1 MNVACLTDRIENLR
15 PKTIRANTVI
25 HLAASLR
32 YRPEQIYQTN
42 ILGTQCLLK
51 AMGKVER
58 IIFVSSRAVYGMFT
72 PPRMVDEMTICN
84 PMDAYGRSK
93 LIGEHLIQES
103 GIPYVVF
110 RSTGLYGYVPE
121 RTGYNFVHN
130 LINDVRYNGHI
141 KVIGGQQLMDALPVW
156 DLANLIKITCMGNL
170 NENLV
175 LNVAGEIQSLQNMVD
190 IIIRILNDRSIRHQV
205 SYQSLG
211 FVTGVLL
218 DTSRLQRLFP
228 EWKPSSYIQV
238 IQTLIENTF

>member
-1 MNVACLTDRIENLR
+1 
-15 PKTIRANTVI
+15 
-25 HLAASLR
+25 
-32 YRPEQIYQTN
+32 
-42 ILGTQCLLK
+42 
-51 AMGKVER
+51 
-58 IIFVSSRAVYGMFT
+58 
-72 PPRMVDEMTICN
+72 
-84 PMDAYGRSK
+84 
-93 LIGEHLIQES
+93 
-103 GIPYVVF
+103 
-110 RSTGLYGYVPE
+110 
-121 RTGYNFVHN
+121 
-130 LINDVRYNGHI
+130 
-141 KVIGGQQLMDALPVW
+141 
-156 DLANLIKITCMGNL
+156 MGNL